1 VKTRAFHAVAA
12 VDALCGGWTPKLGLV
27 LKGLVLDYAGVP
39 TDPDSA
45 KLLAALDG
53 LRYRGIRTALLSNAP
68 GASSAAKR
76 SLEPFFDALVFSD
89 EVGVA
94 KPDPE
99 VYRLTACL
107 LELPADRCVFVDD
120 VAGNVRGAVAAG
132 MVGVHHTSVA
142 GTLGELAALF
152 PAEA

>member
-1 VKTRAFHAVAA
+1 MRYAA
-12 VDALCGGWTPKLGLV
+12 GSGPKLGLV
-27 LKGLVLDYAGVP
+27 LKGLVLDYAGVL

-45 KLLAALDG
+45 DLLAALDG
-53 LRYRGIRTALLSNAP
+53 LRDRGIRTALLSNAP
-68 GASSAAKR
+68 GASRAAKR
-76 SLEPFFDALVFSD
+76 ALEPFSTPWCFRARSVSPSRILRSL
-89 EVGVA
+89 
-94 KPDPE
+94 
-99 VYRLTACL
+99 LTAGL

-132 MVGVHHTSVA
+132 MVRVHHTSVA